1 MLRNADAQG
10 ALDHTGAAS
19 QDVQSILHHAA
30 AQQLVQSLDAC
41 PDVGRVA
48 LIDLGPVVQKS
59 VHLLLGSK
67 QLTLQALAAGRHSR
81 VQLSKHLVLWG
92 LVRQG
97 RQPVLQRRFQLAP
110 PGSPGHDLRVLRHV
124 GSGGRDLHQL
134 SQILPQRL
142 LLRQALP
149 QRLRTDRQAVDGLTV
164 PVHGHDHPVQV
175 LVEGHGE
182 IRLPQDSRHPA
193 DASAVNQHGAKDRLL
208 RLHAG
213 KITHT
218 RPPPGRQ

>member
-10 ALDHTGAAS
+10 ALSHTGAAR
-19 QDVQSILHHAA
+19 QNVQSILHHAA
-30 AQQLVQSLDAC
+30 AQQLVQCLDAC
-41 PDVGRVA
+41 PDVWDIA
-48 LIDLGPVVQKS
+48 LVDLGPVVQKS
-59 VHLLLGSK
+59 VYLLLRSK

-81 VQLSKHLVLWG
+81 VQLGQYLVLRC
-92 LVRQG
+92 LVCQSC
-97 RQPVLQRRFQLAP
+97 QAVLQCCLQFPP
-110 PGSPGHDLRVLRHV
+110 PGRPGHDV
-124 GSGGRDLHQL
+124 GVHLHIGRRGRDLHQL

-193 DASAVNQHGAKDRLL
+193 DTSAVNQHGAKDRLL

-218 RPPPGRQ
+218 RPPPGRR